1 MSSADMK
8 IGVVGAGAMGQGIV
22 QVAMT
27 GGLDVTVYDA
37 VEGAAARGADAV
49 RGRIDRL
56 VEKGRLAREDADL
69 ALTRVSV
76 AGSLD
81 DLSGCD
87 IVIEAVYEDLDL
99 KREVFREL
107 ESRVSRETVLASN
120 TSSLLIASIARDCEH
135 RDRIAGMHFFNPV
148 PLMKLVEVVRGPETS
163 DASIEALNDIGRRM
177 GREPVTV
184 RDAPG
189 FLVNLGGRAYTTEAM
204 RLLHDRVATAAQI
217 DAVMREC
224 CGFRMGPLELADLTG
239 IDVNYPVSLFIHE
252 GYSFDPRL
260 KTSFPHKS
268 LFEAG
273 RFGRKTGQGSYAYD
287 EDGAQHSGSSADH
300 ESDAEP
306 ARTVCVREDDA
317 AARDFAAGLD
327 AEVLTDDDGASPI
340 VAALLGEDCSAY
352 AMRTGADH
360 RRLVAVDLKCDWSRR
375 VTIMTAPGADPAARD
390 SVAALIAASGRSVT
404 AIKDSPG
411 FITQRMRAMV
421 ANLGCEMA
429 QIGIAEPESIDFAMR
444 LGLNYPLGPLEMAED
459 LGLADTSTILSRL
472 QDLTGEDRYR
482 PSSWLRRRAQLGL
495 PVHTPD

>member
-27 GGLDVTVYDA
+27 GGLDVVVHDA

-49 RGRIDRL
+49 KGRIDRM
-56 VEKGRLAREDADL
+56 VEKGRLAREDADV
-69 ALTRVSV
+69 ALSRVTV

-81 DLSGCD
+81 DLAGCE

-107 ESRVSRETVLASN
+107 EARVGRDTVLASN

-148 PLMKLVEVVRGPETS
+148 PLMKLVEVVRGPETG
-163 DASIEALNDIGRRM
+163 DAAIEALSDIGRRM

-184 RDAPG
+184 KDAPG

-239 IDVNYPVSLFIHE
+239 VDVNYPVSLFIHE

-287 EDGAQHSGSSADH
+287 GDGAQHSPSSPDH

-306 ARTVCVREDDA
+306 ARTVCVPGDDG
-317 AARDFAAGLD
+317 AARDFAAELG
-327 AEVLTDDDGASPI
+327 AETVSGDDGASPI
-340 VAALLGEDCSAY
+340 LAALLGEDCSAF
-352 AMRTGADH
+352 ATRTGADY

-375 VTIMTAPGADPAARD
+375 VTIMTAPGADLAARD
-390 SVAALIAASGRSVT
+390 GVAALITASGRSVT

-411 FITQRMRAMV
+411 FISQRMRAMV

-444 LGLNYPLGPLEMAED
+444 LGLNYSLGPLEMAED

-482 PSSWLRRRAQLGL
+482 PSAWLRRRADLGL